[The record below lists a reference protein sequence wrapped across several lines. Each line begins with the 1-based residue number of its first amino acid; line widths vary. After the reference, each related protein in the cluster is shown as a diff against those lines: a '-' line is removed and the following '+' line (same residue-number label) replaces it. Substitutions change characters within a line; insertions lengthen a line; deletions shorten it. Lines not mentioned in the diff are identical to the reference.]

1 MLLRKTF
8 RLLLS
13 ANIVLY
19 FVVAVSL
26 TVFIP
31 WILSFLPLNE
41 SILFTE
47 EIPDLEELGTIR
59 LFIIA
64 TLFAPIIET
73 LFFQAF
79 IIHLIKSVLKK
90 ISYNRYYIPI
100 VVSGILFGLSHCY
113 SLHYMIS
120 GIFMGLIFAFT
131 YKVFM
136 NRKENPFVVVAG
148 IHSVANLIVFCID
161 CLKL

>member
-1 MLLRKTF
+1 MIRRKTF

-19 FVVAVSL
+19 FVVAVLL

-31 WILSFLPLNE
+31 WILSFLPLNG
-41 SILFTE
+41 SILTTK
-47 EIPDLEELGTIR
+47 EIPDLKELGAIK

-73 LFFQAF
+73 LFFQTF
-79 IIHLIKSVLKK
+79 IIHLIKAVLKK

-100 VVSGILFGLSHCY
+100 LVSGILFGLSHPY
-113 SLHYMIS
+113 SIQYLIS
-120 GIFMGLIFAFT
+120 GIFMGSIYAFT

-161 CLKL
+161 YIK

>member
-1 MLLRKTF
+1 MIRRKTF

-13 ANIVLY
+13 TNIVLY
-19 FVVAVSL
+19 FVVAVIL

-31 WILSFLPLNE
+31 WILSFLPLNGL
-41 SILFTE
+41 ILSTK
-47 EIPDLEELGTIR
+47 EIPDLKELGAIK

-73 LFFQAF
+73 LFFQTF
-79 IIHLIKSVLKK
+79 IIHLIKSILKK
-90 ISYNRYYIPI
+90 IRYNRFYIPI
-100 VVSGILFGLSHCY
+100 LVSGLLFGLSHLY

-120 GIFMGLIFAFT
+120 GVFMGLIFAFT

-136 NRKENPFVVVAG
+136 NRKENSFVVVAG

-161 CLKL
+161 YLK